1 MEKDFYG
8 FSFDGIHSSSL
19 NILRVSDGDRYQ
31 ENLQPEFEDRRTQLP
46 GMDEEYYYGSDYRA
60 KPIPI
65 SIAFDSVTE
74 KQFRQIGYLFS
85 TKKICP
91 LILDER
97 PYKMYMAKIDSPI
110 ELEYIC
116 FDERERYA
124 SDKPQD
130 GIRIVSRENDE
141 IQREQIYPYVY
152 TNKVQRIYKGEGT
165 IDFICPYP
173 FARAPYK
180 TLDHYLSTDAALGNA
195 IKVYENVD
203 EWAEASGLLTME
215 SYERNQIDKPVRES
229 TEEPINMNLYNP
241 GDIDSPF
248 LLYIPFV
255 NGVIKGAGSDDKA
268 YFSLSTGG
276 KAMVF
281 EPIAKK
287 KGEDGKEGPDTGII
301 INTEN
306 HLVEGV
312 KFDDSTNRWTLTGN
326 LYNEHLLQ
334 GEFPKILHN
343 GPFILDPMGNK
354 YGRLLRINCE
364 IPDED
369 LNRIKIFYDY
379 LYY

>member
-8 FSFDGIHSSSL
+8 FAFDGIHSSSL
-19 NILRVSDGDRYQ
+19 NIVRVSDGDRYQ
-31 ENLQPEFEDRRTQLP
+31 ETLHPEFEDRRTQLP
-46 GMDEEYYYGSDYRA
+46 GMDEEYYYGSDYQA
-60 KPIPI
+60 KPISI
-65 SIAFDSVTE
+65 SIAYDSVTE

-91 LILDER
+91 LIFDER

-116 FDERERYA
+116 FDEREKYA
-124 SDKPQD
+124 AENPSE
-130 GIRIVSRENDE
+130 GIRIISRENNE
-141 IQREQIYPYVY
+141 IQREEIYPYIY
-152 TNKVQRIYKGEGT
+152 TDKKQRIYKGEGT
-165 IDFICPYP
+165 IDFICPRP

-180 TLDHYLSTDAALGNA
+180 TLDHYLSTDEKLGNA

-203 EWAEASGLLTME
+203 EWAEASGILTRA
-215 SYERNQIDKPVRES
+215 SYENNQIDKPVRKT
-229 TEEPINMNLYNP
+229 TEEPINMTLYNP

-248 LLYIPFV
+248 LLYIPFTD
-255 NGVIKGAGSDDKA
+255 NVIRGAGSDDNA

-281 EPIAKK
+281 EPIIKK
-287 KGEDGKEGPDTGII
+287 KGKDGEEGPDTGII

-306 HLVEGV
+306 HLIEGV
-312 KFDDSTNRWTLTGN
+312 KFDDSINKWSLTGN
-326 LYNEHLLQ
+326 LYNEYLLE
-334 GEFPKILHN
+334 GDFPKVLHN
-343 GPFILDPMGNK
+343 GPLILDPMENK
-354 YGRLLRINCE
+354 YGRALRINSH

>member
-8 FSFDGIHSSSL
+8 FAFDGIHSSSL
-19 NILRVSDGDRYQ
+19 NIVRVSDGDRYQ
-31 ENLQPEFEDRRTQLP
+31 ETLHPEFEDRRAQLP
-46 GMDEEYYYGSDYRA
+46 GMDEEYYYGSDYQA
-60 KPIPI
+60 KSIPI
-65 SIAFDSVTE
+65 SIAYDSVTE

-91 LILDER
+91 LIFDER

-116 FDERERYA
+116 FDEREKYA
-124 SDKPQD
+124 AEEPSE
-130 GIRIVSRENDE
+130 GIRIISRENDE
-141 IQREQIYPYVY
+141 IQREEIYPYIY
-152 TNKVQRIYKGEGT
+152 TDKKQRIYKGEGT
-165 IDFICPYP
+165 IEFICPRP

-180 TLDHYLSTDAALGNA
+180 TLDHYLSTDAKLGNA

-203 EWAEASGLLTME
+203 EWAETSGILTRA
-215 SYERNQIDKPVRES
+215 SYENNQIDKPVRR
-229 TEEPINMNLYNP
+229 TAEEPINMTLYNP

-248 LLYIPFV
+248 LLYIPFTD
-255 NGVIKGAGSDDKA
+255 NVIRGAGSGDNA

-281 EPIAKK
+281 EPIVK
-287 KGEDGKEGPDTGII
+287 KGGNDGPDTGII

-306 HLVEGV
+306 HLIEGV
-312 KFDDSTNRWTLTGN
+312 KFDDSIDKWVLTGN
-326 LYNEHLLQ
+326 LYNEHLLE
-334 GEFPKILHN
+334 GDFPKVLHN
-343 GPFILDPMGNK
+343 GPLILDPMGNK
-354 YGRLLRINCE
+354 YGRALRINSH

-369 LNRIKIFYDY
+369 LKRIKIFYDY